1 MIGQAN
7 SELQGLVN
15 REVDRRLEILSARVL
30 AAAGVADTSRPGV
43 APAVADLLDY
53 SEPIERIK
61 ALEPSPVIQTAGNH
75 EILVQAAK
83 DALAKHERV
92 IAEAGKT
99 I

>member
-1 MIGQAN
+1 M
-7 SELQGLVN
+7 QGLVN
-15 REVDRRLEILSARVL
+15 KEADRRREILGARVL
-30 AAAGVADTSRPGV
+30 AAAGATDTTRPGL
-43 APAVADLLDY
+43 APAVADVLDY

-92 IAEAGKT
+92 ITEAGKT
-99 I
+99 V